1 MNCKNSLFSDT
12 ARAAQRKK
20 VKIFFVAALH
30 IWQTANIASGNT
42 VVVTVFDV
50 ETQFIASLREM
61 RCGIFPPRATDGV
74 SANKKSLP
82 DGVNFSGHHA
92 PPAIS

>member
-20 VKIFFVAALH
+20 VKIIFVAALH

-61 RCGIFPPRATDGV
+61 RCGIFSATCGGWRIG
-74 SANKKSLP
+74 K
-82 DGVNFSGHHA
+82 
-92 PPAIS
+92 

>member
-42 VVVTVFDV
+42 VVVTVFVV

-61 RCGIFPPRATDGV
+61 RCGIFSATCGIRV
-74 SANKKSLP
+74 GILSIFAIQNKKQK
-82 DGVNFSGHHA
+82 
-92 PPAIS
+92 I

>member
-20 VKIFFVAALH
+20 VKIFFVAAVH

-50 ETQFIASLREM
+50 ETQ
-61 RCGIFPPRATDGV
+61 
-74 SANKKSLP
+74 
-82 DGVNFSGHHA
+82 
-92 PPAIS
+92 